1 MVCMDPQPPY
11 LWLII
16 QSRWLQ
22 FVSRKVF
29 VGAVRWFP
37 EIVTDVGLG
46 WLKNVVMVDRVHG
59 TMQL

>member
-1 MVCMDPQPPY
+1 MYGPTTTLLVAYP
-11 LWLII
+11 I

-46 WLKNVVMVDRVHG
+46 WLKNVVMVD
-59 TMQL
+59 